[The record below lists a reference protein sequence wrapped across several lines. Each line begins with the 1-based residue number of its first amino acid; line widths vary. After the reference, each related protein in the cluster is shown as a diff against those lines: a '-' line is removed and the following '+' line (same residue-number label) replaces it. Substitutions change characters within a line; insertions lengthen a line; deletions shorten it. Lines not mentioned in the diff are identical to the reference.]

1 MKPTSETVLISRVIV
16 PLMAVVVWTFFYL
29 DARLAYRMPRGL
41 KKYGYQLATVAGAAV
56 VVFLQIQ
63 VMMRL
68 TPSDAYGNYFA
79 GFVFIECGGALVVL
93 FTTLFRERARS
104 RK

>member
-1 MKPTSETVLISRVIV
+1 MKPTSETVLLSRVIV
-16 PLMAVVVWTFFYL
+16 PLMAVVVWAFFYL
-29 DARLAYRMPRGL
+29 NGRLAYRMVQGQKRFA
-41 KKYGYQLATVAGAAV
+41 YQLALIVGAAA
-56 VVFLQIQ
+56 VFLLQVQ

-68 TPSDAYGNYFA
+68 APSDAYGNYFA